1 MNTLSTNVFLKSL
14 PETLRP
20 LLPPPLQGFQWRLQW
35 SSLLQ
40 IHYGETA
47 LHYEIVHVGER
58 LGRTHTGWEL
68 GFHCE
73 ARDHTLNRF
82 LLDGFRRHLFEI
94 KAELGDS
101 VEAEMWDRGWTKI
114 YEVYPDEPRTERVPR
129 PTATP
134 WPRAW
139 RRSWPAC
146 TPCSS
151 ICAARR
157 RPSTAECLAAP
168 VEKQTAAGSGDS
180 LTAGRGRWY

>member
-101 VEAEMWDRGWTKI
+101 MEAEMWDRGWTKI
-114 YEVYPDEPRTERVPR
+114 YEVYPDEPRTEAYRD
-129 PTATP
+129 AL
-134 WPRAW
+134 
-139 RRSWPAC
+139 
-146 TPCSS
+146 
-151 ICAARR
+151 AAR
-157 RPSTAECLAAP
+157 LAAIMACLHP
-168 VEKQTAAGSGDS
+168 VFVDLRGAA
-180 LTAGRGRWY
+180 AAIYR